1 MKYCSNCGTKYTD
14 EAVFC
19 QKCGSKLIQKETCPS
34 CGCEIMPGQIFC
46 SQCGRRIKE
55 NEQADKQTNPA
66 VASAGA
72 PMSPA
77 APSADSRM
85 EKAKER
91 TFGKK
96 VLLLAAIPVV
106 IAVFCGLLWLAF
118 GSNGGTGADFQQS
131 QVQANLSNGGF
142 AAKLGDTVYVSDF
155 QTGIFVYEDGQLGQ
169 QIAEGY
175 YTDLAAVGK
184 NLFCIEILDG
194 NSEQCV
200 VKKIDPDINTSVTVF
215 EDPEGACWLY
225 ALAVIDGRYYF
236 VAQND
241 RLCYIEEDGMVTS
254 TEHRYVKQVTKEG
267 VFTAASG
274 NLGLTFN
281 SFDGKLSI
289 QYDELTNCIVDVYF
303 EKEGTAAIRYYRPD
317 EMGGQIALLDIT
329 EGTLTDIFYEPA
341 WGMEQDVPTNVVTS
355 KTNFYGD
362 KLVIGISSV
371 ALTEETFEFDGFT
384 NSYYYLNQTSHELT
398 PIHSDTNY
406 WTANI
411 IVIDDNFYTFNP
423 NQGKDG
429 LTVVPAATSG
439 KSPAG
444 QQDGIAQ
451 AGRDDKG
458 SLWNTLSNIGK
469 KTPEPPSLEE
479 VLPWITSNSDLA
491 NIGVLP
497 FGNQYEY
504 SLDEEKSS
512 LTQDHCTRAVR
523 LQYTEGLFSIDT
535 TIYADFSYDAEAEE
549 WTFEGVTAPEA
560 QTYTYDLE
568 GMWMVENDYNFLS
581 SYSLAPGESDL
592 KILIYD
598 FVPNWDPSTETF
610 GTFSWNSANCEFMG
624 PYGVGEFKY
633 VDAGDGKCMQLW
645 FLPPEGRGSY
655 WLIRVNPGEISYPE
669 SGMNGT
675 GVNLVKIVE

>member
-46 SQCGRRIKE
+46 SQCGRRINE
-55 NEQADKQTNPA
+55 NEQEDKQKNSA
-66 VASAGA
+66 VASAEVSV
-72 PMSPA
+72 SPA

-85 EKAKER
+85 KMAGER

-96 VLLLAAIPVV
+96 SLLLAAIPVV
-106 IAVFCGLLWLAF
+106 VAVVCGLLWLAF
-118 GSNGGTGADFQQS
+118 GSNGGTGADLQQS
-131 QVQANLSNGGF
+131 RVQANLSNGGF
-142 AAKLGDTVYVSDF
+142 AAKLGNTVYMSDF
-155 QTGIFVYEDGQLGQ
+155 QTGIFAYEDGQPGQ
-169 QIAEGY
+169 QIAVGY
-175 YTDLAAVGK
+175 YTNLAAVGES
-184 NLFCIEILDG
+184 LFCIELLDG
-194 NSEQCV
+194 DSEQCI
-200 VKKIDPDINTSVTVF
+200 VKKIDPDTNTAVTVF
-215 EDPEGACWLY
+215 EDSEGACWLY

-236 VAQND
+236 VVEND
-241 RLCYIEEDGMVTS
+241 WLCYVEENGMVTY
-254 TEHRYVKQVTKEG
+254 TEYRHVKQVTKDG
-267 VFTAASG
+267 VFTTASES
-274 NLGLTFN
+274 LGLIFN
-281 SFDGKLSI
+281 SFDGKQFI
-289 QYDELTNCIVDVYF
+289 QYDELANCNVNVHF
-303 EKEGTAAIRYYRPD
+303 EKEGTAVIRYYRPD
-317 EMGGQIALLDIT
+317 EMGGQTALLDID

-371 ALTEETFEFDGFT
+371 TLTEETFDGFT

-429 LTVVPAATSG
+429 LTVIPAVASG
-439 KSPAG
+439 KSPVG

-451 AGRDDKG
+451 EDWGDKG
-458 SLWNTLSNIGK
+458 SLWDKLGSIGK

-512 LTQDHCTRAVR
+512 LTQDHCTQAVR
-523 LQYTEGLFSIDT
+523 LQYAEGLFSIDT
-535 TIYADFSYDAEAEE
+535 TIYVDFSYDAETEE
-549 WTFEGVTAPEA
+549 WTFEGVTAPEG

-568 GMWMVENDYNFLS
+568 GMWIVENDRNFLS
-581 SYSLAPGESDL
+581 SYSLNPGESDL